1 MKKILVLT
9 IVIAFFAA
17 GCTTMKEN
25 KKTTIGAATGAV
37 VGAGVGYAI
46 GGGKGAGVGAV
57 VGALAGGGIGYMFD
71 KQEKEFKQA
80 LADSENASIQREQRI
95 VEDAK
100 LREQGIVEESKRRE
114 QEVLVL
120 SFKSDFYFDVDSAV
134 LKPGGYKDID
144 RSAVILNRYPETSL
158 LVEGHTD
165 STGSEDY
172 NLKLSEKRAMAI
184 QNELISQNVDP
195 ARIQILGFGE
205 AKPIADNNTESG
217 RQLNRRVEV
226 VIIPPPAEE
235 APAS

>member
-1 MKKILVLT
+1 
-9 IVIAFFAA
+9 
-17 GCTTMKEN
+17 
-25 KKTTIGAATGAV
+25 
-37 VGAGVGYAI
+37 
-46 GGGKGAGVGAV
+46 
-57 VGALAGGGIGYMFD
+57 
-71 KQEKEFKQA
+71 
-80 LADSENASIQREQRI
+80 
-95 VEDAK
+95 
-100 LREQGIVEESKRRE
+100 
-114 QEVLVL
+114 
-120 SFKSDFYFDVDSAV
+120 V

-195 ARIQILGFGE
+195 ARIQIIGFGE

>member
-1 MKKILVLT
+1 MKRILVLSIA
-9 IVIAFFAA
+9 IVFFTA

-37 VGAGVGYAI
+37 VGAGVGYAV
-46 GGGKGAGVGAV
+46 GGGKGAAIGTV

-95 VEDAK
+95 VEDA
-100 LREQGIVEESKRRE
+100 KRRE

-172 NLKLSEKRAMAI
+172 NLQLSEKRAMAI

-195 ARIQILGFGE
+195 ARIQIIGFGE
-205 AKPIADNNTESG
+205 AKPIADNSTESG

-226 VIIPPPAEE
+226 VIVPPPAEE